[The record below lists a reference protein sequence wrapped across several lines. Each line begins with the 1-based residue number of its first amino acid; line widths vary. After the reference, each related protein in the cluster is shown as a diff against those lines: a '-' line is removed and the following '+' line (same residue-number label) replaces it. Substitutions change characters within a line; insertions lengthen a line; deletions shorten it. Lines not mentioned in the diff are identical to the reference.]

1 MNEYELIIVINYNV
15 SVLPLLNRVLLV
27 DIVEVYKC
35 FSVGDQINLL
45 EYVVEYDH
53 MTGGLLPL

>member
-35 FSVGDQINLL
+35 FSVGD
-45 EYVVEYDH
+45 
-53 MTGGLLPL
+53 